1 MTQCAS
7 LNFKETAI
15 LDPDPSP
22 VLPRQFHERTDHVLK
37 DEDNILQEQLDK
49 LKRYAIKNKMKI
61 NENKT
66 KVMIFNQATSV
77 DVLPRVKIN
86 PDKTLEVVE
95 EMKLLGIMIRS
106 DMKWTSN
113 TKNLI
118 IKCYRRMWMLRNF
131 KVNGANTDQLLATYF
146 LQIRSIAEMECP
158 LWNGGIT

>member
-1 MTQCAS
+1 M
-7 LNFKETAI
+7 
-15 LDPDPSP
+15 
-22 VLPRQFHERTDHVLK
+22 LK
-37 DEDNILQEQLDK
+37 LLTQEQLDK
-49 LKRYAIKNKMKI
+49 LKRYAIENKIKI
-61 NENKT
+61 NENIT

-113 TKNLI
+113 TKNQI

-131 KVNGANTDQLLATYF
+131 KVNGANTDHLLATYF